1 MGDLEISVL
10 EREEEAIY
18 SRGTFK
24 FYLLFNYINGGKEMK
39 KNLIALGAI
48 AVILLMVSTV
58 TAVPQVHSTPL
69 MKTVSEI
76 EQKRVFLEGEFGVC
90 TEKLEDI
97 SFNVQL
103 EGIIDTIIAIILFLI
118 NLLNSII
125 QFILDI
131 MQIGNLILALID
143 AIMTL
148 IDLITQFIE
157 WVLGLFNPEDFTIIQ

>member
-1 MGDLEISVL
+1 
-10 EREEEAIY
+10 
-18 SRGTFK
+18 
-24 FYLLFNYINGGKEMK
+24 MK
-39 KNLIALGAI
+39 KSLIVLGAI
-48 AVILLMVSTV
+48 AVVLLMVSTA

-76 EQKRVFLEGEFGVC
+76 EQKRAFLEGEFGVC

-103 EGIIDTIIAIILFLI
+103 GGIIDTIIAIILFLI

-148 IDLITQFIE
+148 IDLIIQFIE
-157 WVLGLFNPEDFTIIQ
+157 WVLGLFNPENFTIVQ

>member
-1 MGDLEISVL
+1 
-10 EREEEAIY
+10 
-18 SRGTFK
+18 
-24 FYLLFNYINGGKEMK
+24 MK
-39 KNLIALGAI
+39 KSLIVLGAI
-48 AVILLMVSTV
+48 AVVLLMVSTA

-76 EQKRVFLEGEFGVC
+76 EQKRAFLEGEFGVC
-90 TEKLEDI
+90 TEKLEDV

-118 NLLNSII
+118 QLLNSII
-125 QFILDI
+125 QFILNI

-157 WVLGLFNPEDFTIIQ
+157 WILELFNPEDFTIIQ

>member
-1 MGDLEISVL
+1 M
-10 EREEEAIY
+10 
-18 SRGTFK
+18 GTFK
-24 FYLLFNYINGGKEMK
+24 FYVSINYINGGKEMK
-39 KNLIALGAI
+39 KNLIVLGAI
-48 AVILLMVSTV
+48 AVILLMVSTA

-76 EQKRVFLEGEFGVC
+76 EQKRAFLEGKFGVC
-90 TEKLEDI
+90 TEI
-97 SFNVQL
+97 
-103 EGIIDTIIAIILFLI
+103 FLI

-157 WVLGLFNPEDFTIIQ
+157 WVLGLFNPENFAIVQ